1 MKIGILGSGAFGSA
15 LATVLVDNNN
25 EVLMWTPFEE
35 EREYIERTKLIRSV
49 PGVRLN
55 KKIKVTT
62 NVDQVLEFSEVLII
76 AIPAKNTSELLD
88 SIKNKFNKDTHVCIA
103 TKGLE
108 ESTGLFM
115 HEIVKKYLNTD
126 KICILSGPSFAID
139 LFKKSQVGLAL
150 SSMNEETADIVED
163 VFENS
168 YFKLRQNKDVIGTEI
183 CGSIKNVIAIASGIL
198 DGLNSSEST
207 RAMLLTEALHDM
219 DNIITN
225 LGGDERTILSYAGF
239 GDLLLTCNSS
249 KSRNY
254 SFGKFIGKEKNPRK
268 IKKYLSTNT
277 VEGYNALLAIHKLLK
292 DRKIKIPM
300 INLIYDIVMGK
311 KNPKEILSFLIE
323 KE

>member
-15 LATVLVDNNN
+15 LATVLIDNNN

-35 EREYIERTKLIRSV
+35 EKNYIEKTRLIRSV
-49 PGVRLN
+49 PGIKLN
-55 KKIKVTT
+55 RKIKVTT
-62 NVDQVLEFSEVLII
+62 NIETVLDFSELLVI
-76 AIPAKNTSELLD
+76 AIPAKNTSEILD
-88 SIKNKFNKDTHVCIA
+88 SIKDKFNKDIHICIA

-115 HEIVKKYLNTD
+115 HELVKKYLNTD
-126 KICILSGPSFAID
+126 KVCTLSGPSFAID
-139 LFKKSQVGLAL
+139 LFTKSQVGLAL
-150 SSMNEETADIVED
+150 AGMNQETKDIFERA
-163 VFENS
+163 FENS
-168 YFKLRQNKDVIGTEI
+168 YFKIRQNKDIIGTEI

-198 DGLNSSEST
+198 DGLNASDST

-225 LGGDERTILSYAGF
+225 LGGSEKTILSYAGF

-254 SFGKFIGKEKNPRK
+254 SFGKFIGKEKNPKK
-268 IKKYLSTNT
+268 IKKYLSITT
-277 VEGYNALLAIHKLLK
+277 VEGYNTLLAIHKLLK
-292 DRKIKIPM
+292 DRNIKIPM

>member
-15 LATVLVDNNN
+15 LATVLIDNNN

-35 EREYIERTKLIRSV
+35 EKNYIEKTRLIRSV
-49 PGVRLN
+49 PGIKLN
-55 KKIKVTT
+55 RKIKVTT
-62 NVDQVLEFSEVLII
+62 NIETVLDFSELLVI
-76 AIPAKNTSELLD
+76 AIPAKNTSTLLD
-88 SIKNKFNKDTHVCIA
+88 SIKDIFNKDVHICIA

-115 HEIVKKYLNTD
+115 HELVKKYLNTD
-126 KICILSGPSFAID
+126 KICVLSGPSFAID

-150 SSMNEETADIVED
+150 ASMNQETADIFEN

-168 YFKLRQNKDVIGTEI
+168 YFKIRQNNDIIGTEI
-183 CGSIKNVIAIASGIL
+183 CGSIKNIIAIASGIL
-198 DGLNSSEST
+198 DGLNATEST

-219 DNIITN
+219 DSIITN
-225 LGGDERTILSYAGF
+225 LGGSEKTILSYAGF

-254 SFGKFIGKEKNPRK
+254 SFGKFIGKEKNARK
-268 IKKYLSTNT
+268 IKKYLSTTT
-277 VEGYNALLAIHKLLK
+277 VEGYNALLAIYKLLK
-292 DRKIKIPM
+292 DRKIKVPM
-300 INLIYDIVMGK
+300 INLIYDIVTGK

>member
-35 EREYIERTKLIRSV
+35 EKNYIEKTRLIRSV
-49 PGVRLN
+49 PGIKLN
-55 KKIKVTT
+55 RRIKVTT
-62 NVDQVLEFSEVLII
+62 NIETVLDFSELLVI
-76 AIPAKNTSELLD
+76 ATPAKNTASLLE
-88 SIKNKFNKDTHVCIA
+88 SIKEKFNKDIHICLA

-115 HEIVKKYLNTD
+115 HELIEKYLHTD
-126 KICILSGPSFAID
+126 KISVLSGPSFAID
-139 LFKKSQVGLAL
+139 LFKKSQVGLAIATT
-150 SSMNEETADIVED
+150 NEETGKIVTEA
-163 VFENS
+163 FENN
-168 YFKLRQNKDVIGTEI
+168 YVKLRQNSDVIGTEI
-183 CGSIKNVIAIASGIL
+183 CGAIKNVIAIASGIL
-198 DGLNSSEST
+198 DGLNATEST

-225 LGGDERTILSYAGF
+225 LGGYEKTILSYAGF

-254 SFGKFIGKEKNPRK
+254 SFGKYLGKEKNPKK
-268 IKKYLSTNT
+268 IKKYLSTTT
-277 VEGYNALLAIHKLLK
+277 VEGYNALLAIYKLLK
-292 DRKIKIPM
+292 DRNIKVPM
-300 INLIYDIVMGK
+300 INLIYDIVTGK
-311 KNPKEILSFLIE
+311 KNAKEILSFLIE